1 MISYIGKIMRVATR
15 SLPSFSNA
23 GLLATL
29 VSACQI
35 LGGLIWVNSPVFAP
49 SGYANVALIASLC
62 ISVLVLSRLTIP
74 NGVRVSLVLGVIT
87 VLLGVAIRGDIT
99 GVKQVS
105 NIVSAAVGSHP
116 GGVAMPEDQVVGP
129 AKRHVAAAARIDLR
143 PGEGG
148 DGGWAARLNDA
159 ARVQI
164 DGGAPAEIHG
174 NVTLDGGNIG
184 SPRIGWAVTWA
195 GVTLSCGRMSAAGN
209 RPDGLTGQVVGTFK
223 RSISRT
229 AALQRP
235 SCY

>member
-1 MISYIGKIMRVATR
+1 MRVATG

-35 LGGLIWVNSPVFAP
+35 CGGLIWVNSSAFAP
-49 SGYANVALIASLC
+49 SGYTNVALIASLC

-87 VLLGVAIRGDIT
+87 VLLGVAVRGDIT

-105 NIVSAAVGSHP
+105 EIVSAVANGRP
-116 GGVAMPEDQVVGP
+116 GGVAMPEEQVVGGARRSSASP
-129 AKRHVAAAARIDLR
+129 ARIDLR

-174 NVTLDGGNIG
+174 NVTLEGGNIG
-184 SPRIGWAVTWA
+184 NPRIGWAVTWA
-195 GVTLSCGRMSAAGN
+195 GVTLSCGRLSAEAS
-209 RPDGLTGQVVGTFK
+209 RTDALTNQVVGTFK